1 MVDGVEDQ
9 RLKEIY
15 IANAVASLISIAGC
29 LFIIC
34 MYSIFEELRKLA
46 FKLIMILSVFDLL
59 NAISFVIPTYE
70 AENTD
75 TVCVIQGILMNFS
88 TFAAVIW
95 TSFIALT
102 LYLIVVKGFVDIKKL
117 MSRYLVFNLLAACL
131 ITAIPNLVQI
141 NKSGEGYCW
150 LYEGE
155 SKKRFTLRF
164 FTFLL
169 PLWCIILFNIFLYVA
184 VFRNLRGS
192 EGGEVAEMRRKLS
205 IKIGIYPL
213 IIIICYLPYSI
224 KGVLE
229 FQKDPALNGYEYNFT
244 LIAGVIR
251 CLIGLFNAIAY
262 GLTKR
267 VRKVMKKKFCSRRS
281 DSVRGTLLTECTN

>member
-1 MVDGVEDQ
+1 MVDGVEDH

-29 LFIIC
+29 LFIIS
-34 MYSIFEELRKLA
+34 MYAIFKELRKLA
-46 FKLIMILSVFDLL
+46 FKLIVILSIFDLL

-70 AENTD
+70 AKNTD
-75 TVCVIQGILMNFS
+75 DVCVIQGILMNFS

-102 LYLIVVKGFVDIKKL
+102 LYLIVVKGFVDIKQL

-131 ITAIPNLVQI
+131 IASIPNIDQI
-141 NKSGEGYCW
+141 SRSGEGYCW
-150 LYEGE
+150 LYKGE
-155 SKKRFTLRF
+155 SKKRYTLRF
-164 FTFLL
+164 FTFLI
-169 PLWCIILFNIFLYVA
+169 PLWCIILFNIILYIA

-205 IKIGIYPL
+205 IRIGIYPL

-229 FQKDPALNGYEYNFT
+229 VQEDPALDGYEYHFT

-267 VRKVMKKKFCSRRS
+267 VRKIIKKKLCLRKNE
-281 DSVRGTLLTECTN
+281 SVRGTLLTEYTN